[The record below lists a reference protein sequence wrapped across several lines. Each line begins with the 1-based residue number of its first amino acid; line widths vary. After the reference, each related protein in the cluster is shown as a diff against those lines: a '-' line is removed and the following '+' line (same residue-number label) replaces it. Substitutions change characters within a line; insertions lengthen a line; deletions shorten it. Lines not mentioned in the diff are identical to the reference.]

1 MIVVTKKE
9 KPILERDIKAY
20 FLKIAK
26 SYKAEVRKTEWYMRK
41 DAPDWFV
48 ALNGAHFA
56 ELKRPGE
63 VPRPS
68 QQREFDKLA
77 RKGVVVHVL
86 DTYDKVDDFFDWISK
101 CEC

>member
-1 MIVVTKKE
+1 VVKKE
-9 KPILERDIKAY
+9 KPILERDIKKY

-26 SYKAEVRKTEWYMRK
+26 SYKAEVRKCEWYMRK

-56 ELKRPGE
+56 ELKHPGE
-63 VPRPS
+63 KPRPS

-77 RKGVVVHVL
+77 AKGVVVRVL
-86 DTYDKVDDFFDWISK
+86 DTYNKVDDFFEWIGTAR
-101 CEC
+101 